1 MNISQDRIWYKASLT
16 PLAVGLFTES
26 FYPEPKR
33 GSLAQHVFFTQVD
46 ATPTAQKVIIASR
59 IAENSVRMV
68 TRQLAEKCLV
78 PGVKATKAEMQLLNE
93 ISKNLK
99 I

>member
-1 MNISQDRIWYKASLT
+1 MNISQDKIWYKASLT
-16 PLAVGLFTES
+16 PLAAGLFTDS

-33 GSLAQHVFFTQVD
+33 GSKIQSVFFTQVD
-46 ATPTAQKVIIASR
+46 STPTCQKVIIASR
-59 IAENSVRMV
+59 ISENSIRMV
-68 TRQLAEKCLV
+68 TRQLAEMCLI
-78 PGVKATKAEMQLLNE
+78 PTGKATKSEMIQLNE